1 MPILDK
7 KKYFSKQ
14 NIKQIIYWLTRS
26 EENKIQKPVRQI
38 CSQRSDSVLQNY
50 TQPIPSVISNIV
62 LGDLGIGVTPTS
74 YSKNASNKE

>member
-1 MPILDK
+1 M
-7 KKYFSKQ
+7 
-14 NIKQIIYWLTRS
+14 S

-38 CSQRSDSVLQNY
+38 CSQISDSSVLQNY
-50 TQPIPSVISNIV
+50 TQPIPSVIFNIV